1 MTAEYFGL
9 LTPGVL
15 DIKIAKGSNDIKRHR
30 KTKCFHVW
38 CQSVTKDQAI
48 RLAVQ
53 KALDG
58 HRPEEAFGL
67 KAHKARSGA
76 TGFTTKE

>member
-1 MTAEYFGL
+1 MA
-9 LTPGVL
+9 V
-15 DIKIAKGSNDIKRHR
+15 AA
-30 KTKCFHVW
+30 VA
-38 CQSVTKDQAI
+38 KDQAI

-76 TGFTTKE
+76 TAFTTKE